1 MLHYKKI
8 AVALTLA
15 AFMAFGMA
23 ATRPSPR
30 PDQPLSSGRT
40 PLLTDP
46 VADPVPSGPDNALPM
61 AGKPEYKNLKVLP
74 KHISHEDLGKIMG
87 EWKNALGVK
96 CGFCHAP
103 MADTTS
109 HHLDFA
115 SDAKPEKNTA
125 RHMYRMT
132 AKINKK
138 YFSFD
143 KDDKGNAIPAIACM
157 TCHRGNAHPEGSP
170 HPEGN

>member
-23 ATRPSPR
+23 ATRPSAR
-30 PDQPLSSGRT
+30 PDQPLSSERT
-40 PLLTDP
+40 GLLTDP
-46 VADPVPSGPDNALPM
+46 APSGQDNALPV
-61 AGKPEYKNLKVLP
+61 ADKPKYKNLKVLP
-74 KHISHEDLGKIMG
+74 KNISHDDLGKTMG
-87 EWKNALGVK
+87 DWKNALGVK

-103 MADTTS
+103 QADSTA
-109 HHLDFA
+109 HGLDFA
-115 SDAKPEKNTA
+115 SDAKPEKNIA

-143 KDDKGNAIPAIACM
+143 KDDKGNTIPAIACM

-170 HPEGN
+170 HPEGK